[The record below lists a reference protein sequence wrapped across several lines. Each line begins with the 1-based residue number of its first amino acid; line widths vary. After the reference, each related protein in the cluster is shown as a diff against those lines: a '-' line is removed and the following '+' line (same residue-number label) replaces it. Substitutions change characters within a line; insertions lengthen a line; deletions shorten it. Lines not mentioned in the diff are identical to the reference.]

1 MKQLWEKI
9 KNMDSHRRNHIL
21 MRIGLVA
28 LAILVVYRFV
38 AFGITQHKSVFN
50 LTRDAQLNGAP
61 VSVVEMQKS
70 DGVIFEPLFI
80 SKNHGYVSS
89 MRVARFKVGQKI
101 TGGGEVTSVS
111 NSLDLDTGMHVVRTR
126 GAADGAHTVEI
137 KENGFYVPTDAVK
150 NGNVFVVRDG
160 VAHIVPV
167 NVVRGDT
174 TNTMITGVNSGDI
187 VITSHITDGEKV
199 RIIK

>member
-1 MKQLWEKI
+1 
-9 KNMDSHRRNHIL
+9 MDAHRRNHIL
-21 MRIGLVA
+21 MRIGLGA
-28 LAILVVYRFV
+28 LAILVIYRFV
-38 AFGITQHKSVFN
+38 AFGITQYKSVFN
-50 LTRDAQLNGAP
+50 MTRDAQLNGAP
-61 VSVVEMQKS
+61 VNVVEMQKA

-80 SKNHGYVSS
+80 NNNRGYVSS
-89 MRVARFKVGQKI
+89 MRVARFKAGQKI
-101 TGGGEVTSVS
+101 TGGGEIVSVS

-126 GAADGAHTVEI
+126 GATDGAHTVEI
-137 KENGFYVPTDAVK
+137 KENGFFVPTDAVK

-199 RIIK
+199 RVIK